1 MSEVVKR
8 LQPIGETLRRL
19 YAYSGNMCAF
29 PGCYH
34 LMLDASGQFIGQ
46 VCHIEA
52 AMPEGQRFNKSMTNE
67 SRRHFDN
74 LMLLCYPHHIETND
88 VFKYSVSDL
97 KEMKAKH
104 ERMFSEDIVIKTI
117 LDQLKDYTK
126 DNSFTEVN
134 NLNNFFKVINPNDRY
149 GRTVEMV
156 EDDVQAFN
164 LSIKKYLTLTPF
176 SRRIFVYGI
185 QRSHHP
191 YRLYGLDEDTL
202 YVDFTEVCRTLG
214 RYDDDREIWSSVAEI
229 EAQGLMHRK
238 EVDVAEDIEQTRH
251 VYTKISPIDDYD
263 ISIWLLLKKYCEVSR
278 LDLVNYLD
286 TLDFTDLDN

>member
-1 MSEVVKR
+1 MVEVVKR
-8 LQPIGETLRRL
+8 LKPTGETLRRL

-34 LMLDASGQFIGQ
+34 LMLDPGGKFIGQ

-52 AMPEGQRFNKSMTNE
+52 AMPEGERFNSGMTNE
-67 SRRHFDN
+67 GRRHFDN

-88 VFKYSVSDL
+88 IYKYSVSAL
-97 KEMKAKH
+97 KDMKSRH

-134 NLNNFFKVINPNDRY
+134 NLNNFFKIINPNDKY

-164 LSIKKYLTLTPF
+164 LSIKRYLTLTPF
-176 SRRIFVYGI
+176 SKRIFVYGI

-191 YRLYGLDEDTL
+191 HGLCRLDEDRL
-202 YVDFTEVCRTLG
+202 YVDFREVCRMLG
-214 RYDDDREIWSSVAEI
+214 RYDNDGEIWSSISEI
-229 EAQGLMHRK
+229 EAQGLMHRTG
-238 EVDVAEDIEQTRH
+238 VYISEDIEEMRH
-251 VYTKISPIDDYD
+251 VYTKISSIDDYD
-263 ISIWLLLKKYCEVSR
+263 ENIWLLLKKYCELSEI
-278 LDLVNYLD
+278 DLIHYLEV
-286 TLDFTDLDN
+286 LDFSDLDN